1 MDFVQF
7 ESTLGKFLKDLKR
20 NNNRQWFQANK
31 GRYERDVLEPARAFI
46 RDFGPKLRK
55 TSPFFVASDDRVGGS
70 LMRIYRDT
78 RFSKDK
84 TPYKTNVGI
93 QFRHEQGRDVH
104 APGFYVHLEP
114 GEYFLALGVWKPD
127 RDALARI
134 REAILD
140 RPEQWKRVFQA
151 KKFRAC
157 GFALIGESLKRPP
170 RDCPA
175 DHPLMEDLKRTDFAV
190 LRELDESD
198 VYGDRFVERVAETF
212 VAGSPLMRFL
222 CTALGLPY

>member
-1 MDFVQF
+1 MEFQQF
-7 ESTLGKFLKDLKR
+7 EPVLGKFLKDLKR
-20 NNNRQWFQANK
+20 NNNRQWFQAHK
-31 GRYERDVLEPARAFI
+31 DRYEREVLEPARAFI
-46 RDFGPKLRK
+46 RAFAAKLRK
-55 TSPFFVASDDRVGGS
+55 ISPFFVASDDRVGGS

-127 RDALARI
+127 RDALERI
-134 REAILD
+134 REAIVE

-157 GFALIGESLKRPP
+157 RFSLIGDSLKRPP
-170 RDCPA
+170 RECPA
-175 DHPLMEDLKRTDFAV
+175 DHPLIEDLKRTDFAV

-198 VYGDRFVERVAETF
+198 VYGESFVDCVAETF
-212 VAGSPLMRFL
+212 AAGSPFMRFL
-222 CTALGLPY
+222 CTAQGLPY